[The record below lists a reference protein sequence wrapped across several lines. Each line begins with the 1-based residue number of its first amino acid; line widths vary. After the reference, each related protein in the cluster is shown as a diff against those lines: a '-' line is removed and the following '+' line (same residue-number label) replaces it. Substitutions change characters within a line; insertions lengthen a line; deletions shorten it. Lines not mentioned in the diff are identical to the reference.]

1 MSDLRNLA
9 ELMADYNVNDF
20 TDLLGLCKNDEL
32 DKQHLIQAFF
42 TATFDSASIGM
53 DIVSN
58 SAAKESNTT
67 AREYLD
73 KPEITAALLN
83 LRKSKDPL
91 EASFVYFVETY
102 IMVSFMSAALAEL
115 DVRFKV
121 LERQPQLYTEKTM
134 AN

>member
-9 ELMADYNVNDF
+9 ELMADYNVTEF
-20 TDLLGLCKNDEL
+20 TDLLGLCKNEEL

-53 DIVSN
+53 DVVSN
-58 SAAKESNTT
+58 SSANESNST

-102 IMVSFMSAALAEL
+102 IMVSFMAAALAEL
-115 DVRFKV
+115 DVRYKV

-134 AN
+134 TN